1 MEDREERTA
10 VLMDRVLEAHEMMGA
25 NDYQVVFDELEKA
38 NQTIKELSHSIDVK
52 IDKLMCKDRQIEK
65 YQKVKKVLFLLLE
78 VEKKTE
84 QLQKVTN
91 DKSICDNVLNLN

>member
-1 MEDREERTA
+1 
-10 VLMDRVLEAHEMMGA
+10 MDRVLEAHEVMGA

-52 IDKLMCKDRQIEK
+52 IDKLMCKDRRIEK

-78 VEKKTE
+78 AEKKP
-84 QLQKVTN
+84 N
-91 DKSICDNVLNLN
+91 N